1 MDAIVAESGKQM
13 PVGGAAQGAV
23 ASACGRDCSTCAKK
37 LTCPFSPF
45 VSTKGESG
53 RA

>member
-1 MDAIVAESGKQM
+1 MSLIVAESGKQM
-13 PVGGAAQGAV
+13 PVGGAAQGA
-23 ASACGRDCSTCAKK
+23 SACGRDCSTCPKK

-45 VSTKGESG
+45 VSSKGEGG